1 MPLSSTVLPLN
12 ASHMTRLR
20 TGIYLPAHLVFV
32 SQDGAQLYESYT
44 RFHFCFIPLCKVA
57 AVCSSYGLCRTGC
70 IAVRPEMSRQQGL
83 RVAAIGCSTYLP

>member
-12 ASHMTRLR
+12 VSHMTRLR

-44 RFHFCFIPLCKVA
+44 RFHFCFIPLCKVIDFLFFWGVGCPA
-57 AVCSSYGLCRTGC
+57 RSTGH
-70 IAVRPEMSRQQGL
+70 IAR
-83 RVAAIGCSTYLP
+83 